1 MSTGHVKQYLLR
13 MIPNGVGG
21 AGRFAAYFKGDGY
34 SINAFADLLPQVIE
48 ASGIKVSVGVAK
60 DLIRL
65 FLKACVEHVAKT
77 GETVNVA
84 DLFTVMLAIR
94 KSYLRRKSTVE
105 RKNVRIILRL
115 LEEMCP
121 SVSFA
126 MSNVVE
132 GKVLKLQSVTSP
144 DCDPGFV
151 RQGAVAT
158 INGLNTTMLDGDTVE
173 AEMKNSSGNVVK
185 VPCSFTSVSST
196 RLDVVVP
203 STFGGVEYAGKKI
216 TFYVTNRCGETDQG
230 RETEDIS
237 ATLLA
242 GEESTPE
249 PEPTPTAPTVTAI
262 NGGNTFCAGGNT
274 VHGTD
279 MRFADAHP
287 ASHIVLKNSEGQA
300 VTGVTITDTE
310 EPVSE
315 TQFRVNVLDN
325 EGTLADGAD
334 YTWEFAMVDSQG
346 NPVTVTKSARWV
358 SE

>member
-1 MSTGHVKQYLLR
+1 MSTGHVKRYLLR

-21 AGRFAAYFKGDGY
+21 AGRFSAYFKGDGY
-34 SINAFADLLPQVIE
+34 SIDAFADLLPQVIE
-48 ASGIKVSVGVAK
+48 TGGIKVSVGVAK

-105 RKNVRIILRL
+105 RKNVRVILRL

-144 DCDPGFV
+144 DCEPGFV
-151 RQGAVAT
+151 RQGEIAT

-173 AEMKNSSGNVVK
+173 AEMKNAVGNVVK

-203 STFGGVEYAGKKI
+203 AAFSGEEYAGKKI
-216 TFYVTNRCGETDQG
+216 TFSVTNRCGEEDQG
-230 RETEDIS
+230 RETEQIS

-242 GEESTPE
+242 GETP
-249 PEPTPTAPTVTAI
+249 PGPTPPLAPTVTAV
-262 NGGNTFCAGGNT
+262 NGGTFLEGGGCV
-274 VHGTD
+274 VHGEN
-279 MRFADAHP
+279 MRFADEYPGNHV
-287 ASHIVLKNSEGQA
+287 IIKDSEG
-300 VTGVTITDTE
+300 TDMGAMISTDESIPVTE
-310 EPVSE
+310 ESFGLTIDAGTPFTEDAEYTFEFSM
-315 TQFRVNVLDN
+315 LDAS
-325 EGTLADGAD
+325 G
-334 YTWEFAMVDSQG
+334 Q
-346 NPVTVTKSARWV
+346 PVTVTQTARSV
-358 SE
+358 AE